1 MTDQNILRQDPG
13 RETESAAYCGRTRAT
28 LPADAPISLLPS
40 LTQLRNTTDTACQLS
55 HFTEGRLEADRRA
68 LPVFVLMESKIKAG
82 RANVHHPGV
91 GPRGKTASAAFIL
104 IIRCCL
110 RQVVGPLCSSVP
122 AVLSCDLQNVS
133 NICCLLHRLFI
144 KCPMQSQLILA

>member
-82 RANVHHPGV
+82 RANVHHPGG
-91 GPRGKTASAAFIL
+91 GPRGKLPRLPSSSLYAAAYDRWRGLSAAPYL
-104 IIRCCL
+104 
-110 RQVVGPLCSSVP
+110 LCSLVICKMFQIS
-122 AVLSCDLQNVS
+122 AVCYTDFS
-133 NICCLLHRLFI
+133 
-144 KCPMQSQLILA
+144 